1 MLDPTL
7 RIGSIDIW
15 PVMDG
20 VFRLPEPP
28 GFPPEGAP
36 GYAPHADSL
45 NGDGTWRMD
54 IGAFVVRSGDRLVLL
69 DAGAGPSDGAVYS
82 PTIATCVEDI
92 DRGVLS
98 YLRSMGRD
106 DDQILAQL
114 QSYAC
119 MHIRHG
125 SLGANLAQLGL
136 APEDFTDIVLSHLH
150 HDHIG
155 WVSKDAKPYFPN
167 ATVRCERR
175 DADFFLAPDH
185 DDSFY
190 RWMSNAAP
198 TEERMAPV
206 LDRLELWDA
215 DTTVAPGIDCRFAP
229 GHTPGSCLVVLSSG
243 PERALVL
250 GDTVHCP
257 LELTLP
263 EFALM
268 SDMDQALA
276 DRTRDMI
283 RRELDDGATVAS
295 APHFSGLR
303 FGRLLPG
310 GGQRGWVFD

>member
-1 MLDPTL
+1 
-7 RIGSIDIW
+7 
-15 PVMDG
+15 
-20 VFRLPEPP
+20 
-28 GFPPEGAP
+28 
-36 GYAPHADSL
+36 
-45 NGDGTWRMD
+45 
-54 IGAFVVRSGDRLVLL
+54 
-69 DAGAGPSDGAVYS
+69 
-82 PTIATCVEDI
+82 
-92 DRGVLS
+92 
-98 YLRSMGRD
+98 
-106 DDQILAQL
+106 
-114 QSYAC
+114 
-119 MHIRHG
+119 
-125 SLGANLAQLGL
+125 
-136 APEDFTDIVLSHLH
+136 
-150 HDHIG
+150 
-155 WVSKDAKPYFPN
+155 
-167 ATVRCERR
+167 
-175 DADFFLAPDH
+175 
-185 DDSFY
+185 
-190 RWMSNAAP
+190 
-198 TEERMAPV
+198 V